1 MYCHVREGQECH
13 IFTALPLNE
22 RPDQQQQQQNN
33 YRKTGPEFCCD
44 GRKNSYD

>member
-22 RPDQQQQQQNN
+22 RPDQQQNN